1 MEGCN
6 EFSDT
11 IQTLTL
17 FFEVTGE
24 QMWTM
29 VLGEV
34 CAELFEQMEFPYIY
48 AAVAEFESGCCN

>member
-6 EFSDT
+6 DFSDIT
-11 IQTLTL
+11 KTPTF

-24 QMWTM
+24 QMWTL
-29 VLGEV
+29 VLQEV
-34 CAELFEQMEFPYIY
+34 HAELFEQMEFPYIY